1 MTEKEVVGSFGL
13 VVGDGGDKENISS
26 DCVPFVSFEV
36 LLVVLLLLD
45 NVPMKW
51 TRGWSEAVPRNRDKP
66 TLTLLQEIS
75 AVASD
80 KGKQPLLLVGR
91 RRERKC
97 TAASN

>member
-13 VVGDGGDKENISS
+13 VVGGDKENISS
-26 DCVPFVSFEV
+26 DCVPFVRFEV
-36 LLVVLLLLD
+36 LLVLLLLLD

-51 TRGWSEAVPRNRDKP
+51 TRGWSEAVPQNRDKP

-75 AVASD
+75 AVAFD
-80 KGKQPLLLVGR
+80 KGKPTLLLVGSR